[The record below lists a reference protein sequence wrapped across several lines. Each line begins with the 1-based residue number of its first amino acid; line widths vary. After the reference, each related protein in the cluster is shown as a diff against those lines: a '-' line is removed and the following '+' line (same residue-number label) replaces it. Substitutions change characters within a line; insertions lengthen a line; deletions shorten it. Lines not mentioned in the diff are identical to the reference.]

1 MYLTC
6 RYRPARRAGN
16 VDLCYHLSPM
26 EIVNRVSRM
35 AAMTA
40 KVVSEDVKIG
50 LVSTMGAIHPGHISL
65 IQAARQMTDIVV
77 VSIFVNRLQF
87 LTEEEYRQ
95 YPRDITRDVDI
106 LRQEDVDY
114 IFTPPEEEMYPPDFT
129 TYVEVE
135 SFGSKLPG
143 IYKRNYF
150 RGMTTS
156 ILKMLHIVKPAFIFF
171 GQKDHLQGA
180 ILRKMMRDLNMD
192 TEVVVTPVVRD
203 SSGLAYAARN
213 YFLSPAQK
221 AAAPVIYRS
230 LQAAQSAVLGGELQ
244 SKKIVKQITDV
255 IQSEPLAKLEYA
267 VVANPDT
274 LEPLTKVQDSALI
287 GVGARIGETSL
298 NDSLLFERAP
308 KT

>member
-1 MYLTC
+1 
-6 RYRPARRAGN
+6 
-16 VDLCYHLSPM
+16 M

-274 LEPLTKVQDSALI
+274 LEPLTRVQDSALI